1 MFKAFLSL
9 LKRDLVMGFRQST
22 DLYMILVFF
31 VIAAALFPLGVGP
44 DPAILGRIAS
54 GVVWVLALLSILL
67 SLDRIFAHDYEDGSL
82 EVMLLGPQPFIILAL
97 AKTLAHWLSATLPL
111 VILAPVIAIML
122 NMDMSGIPALMYGLL
137 LGTPTLS
144 LIGAVGAALALGAR
158 RAGLLMALL
167 VLPLFIPVLIFGVTV
182 IDAALNSFPIRPH
195 LLILAALLAGA
206 IPLAPWAAAAAVRQA
221 VTNK

>member
-1 MFKAFLSL
+1 MFKAFFSL

-31 VIAAALFPLGVGP
+31 VIAASLFPLGVGP

-82 EVMLLGPQPFIILAL
+82 EVMLMGPQPFLILAL

-122 NMDMSGIPALMYGLL
+122 NMDTDGILVLVYGLL

-144 LIGAVGAALALGAR
+144 LIGSVGAALALGAR

-195 LLILAALLAGA
+195 LLILSALLAGA

>member
-44 DPAILGRIAS
+44 DPAVLGRIAS

-182 IDAALNSFPIRPH
+182 IDAALNSFSIRPH
-195 LLILAALLAGA
+195 LLILAALLAAA